1 MSGDKGEK
9 KARKAVVVGAG
20 PVGCLAAL
28 SLANMGWHVDVYEGR
43 PDARLSAPDAGA
55 SLRSINLAISARGI
69 AAIQAVDPAA
79 ASRFLQSVI
88 PMKGRMIHDHSGT
101 QHSQL
106 YDTHGQCIN
115 SIDRGLLNQ
124 GLLDE
129 VLAHPAIRVFFHHKL
144 TTADLDGR
152 VLSFHDLI
160 QNKHVQVPFD
170 FCVGADGSYSNV
182 RRQLMRSVRMDF
194 QQTYIPHE
202 YLELK
207 MPPRKDAERNPVFSL
222 DPNHLHIWPRR
233 SFMLIALPNKDK
245 SFTCTLFAP
254 TADFDQLPDP
264 ERALAWFSSQFPDAL
279 PLIGEQEVLDA
290 FRNNPRS
297 PLIAIKANP
306 YHYKDRA
313 VILGDA
319 AHSMVPF
326 FGQGLN
332 CGLEDVRVL
341 DVILRGEGVDP
352 TDVSNIAGDSVDAR
366 LAEALNTYSETRHS
380 DLVAISDLAMAN
392 YVEMRHSVATPSYLF
407 LRALDNLFSLL
418 TSRSQAAP
426 SSVGPLLSRVPFP
439 STSPA
444 GWIPLYTMVTFR
456 PDISYSTAKH
466 KAERQQKIVTRLGW
480 LGAAIAITSVGMA
493 ALRLGE
499 RFRSVK

>member
-1 MSGDKGEK
+1 MARGKGI
-9 KARKAVVVGAG
+9 RKAVVVGAG
-20 PVGCLAAL
+20 PVGCLSAL
-28 SLANMGWHVDVYEGR
+28 SLAQMGWDVEVYEGR
-43 PDARLSAPDAGA
+43 PDMRLPSSKASA

-69 AAIQAVDPAA
+69 AAIQAIDPDA
-79 ASRFLQSVI
+79 ASRFLQGVI
-88 PMKGRMIHDHSGT
+88 PMKGRMIHDHSGR
-101 QHSQL
+101 QKSQI
-106 YDTHGQCIN
+106 YDRDGQCIN
-115 SIDRGLLNQ
+115 SIDRGLLNE

-129 VLAHPAIRVFFHHKL
+129 VSAHSSIRVFFQHKL
-144 TTADLDGR
+144 STADFDKR
-152 VLSFHDLI
+152 VLTFRDSAE
-160 QNKHVQVPFD
+160 KEVQVDFD

-182 RRQLMRSVRMDF
+182 RRQLMRSVRMNF

-207 MPPRKDAERNPVFSL
+207 MPPGKDPEGNSIFSI
-222 DPNHLHIWPRR
+222 DPNHLHIWPRH
-233 SFMLIALPNKDK
+233 SFMLIALPNKDR

-254 TADFDQLPDP
+254 TADFDQLADP
-264 ERALAWFSSQFPDAL
+264 AQALTWFKNQFPDAL
-279 PLIGEQEVLDA
+279 PLIGETAVLEG

-341 DVILRGEGVDP
+341 DVILREKGVDP
-352 TDVSNIAGDSVDAR
+352 ADISSTSGDSVDAR
-366 LAEALNTYSETRHS
+366 LASALEKYTETRHG
-380 DLVAISDLAMAN
+380 DLIAISDLAMAN

-407 LRALDNLFSLL
+407 LRSLDNLFSLW
-418 TSRSQAAP
+418 TSGSQIAP
-426 SSVGPLLSRVPFP
+426 SSVGPLLSRIPFP
-439 STSPA
+439 STSPS

-456 PDISYSTAKH
+456 PDISYSTAKL
-466 KAERQQKIVTRLGW
+466 KAEKQQKIVANLGW
-480 LGAAIAITSVGMA
+480 LGSAIGIAAIGLATLIVSRRTRI
-493 ALRLGE
+493 LN
-499 RFRSVK
+499 